1 MGLRSISMERYAQL
15 ADGVVKVIIASATD
29 PDGVNGEWI
38 ACGDAVSPGWMYD
51 GAAFSPP
58 APSVVVDPC
67 EWLIDLGPFYDRF
80 GAAKMA
86 VLTSADAG
94 VKAIMAD
101 VAIRKWIDLQRTDV
115 ASSLAYIGSKVP
127 SVDAA
132 LQTAILATPV
142 SADENRALRKQYF

>member
-1 MGLRSISMERYAQL
+1 MTRYAQL
-15 ADGVVKVIIASATD
+15 SDNSVVNIIESATD
-29 PDGVNGEWI
+29 PDGINGEWVP
-38 ACGDAVSPGWMYD
+38 CGNAGPGWTYD
-51 GAAFSPP
+51 GTTFAPP
-58 APSVVVDPC
+58 VPPVVVDPC
-67 EWLIDLGPFYDRF
+67 EWLIDIGPFYDRF
-80 GAAKMA
+80 GSAKMA

-132 LQTAILATPV
+132 LQTAILTTPV
-142 SADENRALRKQYF
+142 SADENRALRKLYF

>member
-1 MGLRSISMERYAQL
+1 MTRYAQL
-15 ADGVVKVIIASATD
+15 SDNSVVNIIESATD
-29 PDGVNGEWI
+29 PDGINGEWV
-38 ACGDAVSPGWMYD
+38 ACGNAGPGWTYD
-51 GAAFSPP
+51 GTTFAPP
-58 APSVVVDPC
+58 VPPVVVDPC

-80 GAAKMA
+80 GSAKMA

-132 LQTAILATPV
+132 LQTAILTTPV

>member
-1 MGLRSISMERYAQL
+1 MTRYAQL
-15 ADGVVKVIIASATD
+15 SDNSVVNIIESATD
-29 PDGVNGEWI
+29 PDGINGEWV
-38 ACGDAVSPGWMYD
+38 ACDNAGPGYTTAD
-51 GAAFSPP
+51 NGLTFDPP
-58 APSVVVDPC
+58 APAADPC

-132 LQTAILATPV
+132 LQTAILTTPV